1 MLFEIEISGEPG
13 AYQVEVLH
21 SEGGGRPRER
31 LVLDPVSILRHRTEL
46 ENAVLASSVQSRRI
60 VPAAEEP
67 LRMVGQQ
74 LFEALFTGHVYGA
87 YRASLGAAQQ
97 QQKRLGVVLRIV
109 EPELA
114 ALPWEALFD
123 PETEEYLC
131 RSEPLIRHVDA
142 PYTAEPLEVR
152 PPLRIL
158 GLVASPRGLPIL
170 DVAAERQRLEQA
182 LAKPRAAGLVELAWA
197 PDVSWEGIHEQML
210 SDTWHIL
217 HFVGHGDYDVIRQEG
232 VLALVGPD
240 GGADLIEAGR
250 LRDLLCEAE
259 PTPRLVVLN
268 SCSSGEAGVGD
279 LFSGT
284 AAALVQRGISAV
296 AAMQFSITDGAAIRF
311 ARGFYTAIA
320 HGRPV
325 DEAVRS
331 GRVGILGSARTL
343 EWITPVLY
351 VKTDSAQLFRLT
363 GMAAPD
369 TGTALDTET
378 APGTGIGADM
388 GVAANTGTAPGTGI
402 ATGTATDTG
411 IAVATGTAAYGHP
424 AGRTGEKPPG
434 RPGRGPRPR
443 RRRRWLLAAA
453 AITAAAAVIIGI
465 VVTAGSHGSS
475 GSPSGWP
482 YSTGFSVYTRPYLV
496 NGTIYVGN
504 TSGHVYALNAS
515 TGAFRWRYPRG
526 SAIGAVYSRPGVADH
541 MVYVG
546 SDNGLIYAIRARD
559 GAAVWSSRCDENG
572 DAVRSSP
579 VFVDGVIYASTR
591 GGSVCALKADDGSR
605 FWDRPVLLGTTVPA
619 SSPEVS
625 RHLPGSPPSQVLL
638 YLGSDNGHV
647 YALSGRTG
655 KIQWQFP
662 RSGQPGLGALA
673 AQPAISSDGSVVY
686 AGSNDGHLYALDAD
700 TGRLDWKYPATAQ
713 GLDGAIG
720 AQPAVAAFS
729 TTVYFAS
736 GFGVYAITGRG
747 GKPSLTWKTDP
758 VELAS
763 NTGQSGP
770 VATAGDVYVGSGKH
784 VVCLDASNGSLCW
797 HPPFTADSRV
807 VTTPVVGNGVD
818 TIYVGTLD
826 GNVYALTPGGRVLR
840 AR

>member
-1 MLFEIEISGEPG
+1 VLFEIEISGEPG

-31 LVLDPVSILRHRTEL
+31 LVLDPASILSHRTEL
-46 ENAVLASSVQSRRI
+46 ENAVLASSVQSRR
-60 VPAAEEP
+60 
-67 LRMVGQQ
+67 
-74 LFEALFTGHVYGA
+74 
-87 YRASLGAAQQ
+87 
-97 QQKRLGVVLRIV
+97 
-109 EPELA
+109 
-114 ALPWEALFD
+114 
-123 PETEEYLC
+123 
-131 RSEPLIRHVDA
+131 
-142 PYTAEPLEVR
+142 
-152 PPLRIL
+152 
-158 GLVASPRGLPIL
+158 
-170 DVAAERQRLEQA
+170 
-182 LAKPRAAGLVELAWA
+182 
-197 PDVSWEGIHEQML
+197 
-210 SDTWHIL
+210 
-217 HFVGHGDYDVIRQEG
+217 VIRQEG

-240 GGADLIEAGR
+240 GGADLIEAAR

-351 VKTDSAQLFRLT
+351 VKTDSSQLFRLP
-363 GMAAPD
+363 GMPTPQLGAGSAGPAPQPDLPAGAMPAAAPAVTTVTAAD

-378 APGTGIGADM
+378 APGTGIAADT
-388 GVAANTGTAPGTGI
+388 GVAADP
-402 ATGTATDTG
+402 
-411 IAVATGTAAYGHP
+411 GTAADGRRT
-424 AGRTGEKPPG
+424 ARTGEKTPG
-434 RPGRGPRPR
+434 RPRPGPRPR

-453 AITAAAAVIIGI
+453 AVTAAAAVIIGI
-465 VVTAGSHGSS
+465 VVTAGSDGSS

-526 SAIGAVYSRPGVADH
+526 RAIGAVYSRPGVADH

-546 SDNGLIYAIRARD
+546 SDNGFIYAIRARD

-647 YALSGRTG
+647 YALAGRTG

-747 GKPSLTWKTDP
+747 GQPSLTWKTDP
-758 VELAS
+758 VKLAS

-784 VVCLDASNGSLCW
+784 VVCLDAGNGSLCW